1 MKTTRSRLAGLSLA
15 ASLALGLAV
24 SAPALAQEADPT
36 PATQQP
42 QTRQEDNDVPWGLAG
57 LLGLGGLAGLRQR
70 PHTHDVQVPVD
81 RTPDRRP

>member
-1 MKTTRSRLAGLSLA
+1 MKTTRSRLAGLTLA

-24 SAPALAQEADPT
+24 STPALAQDADPT
-36 PATQQP
+36 PVTQQTQP
-42 QTRQEDNDVPWGLAG
+42 RQEDNDIPWGLAG